1 MRSNVWT
8 LFESNSFYS
17 SLFSISYFFFIHPP
31 TSFVS
36 FPLRFISHDML
47 INDMSWSTFVHY
59 LSLLTSSPESFHI
72 LFSPK
77 PQDQFQPVTK
87 HPLFKRIQTCLN
99 DGSRHLP
106 RVNNSDIEEK
116 PRLFP
121 REYKW
126 KNNYTCYKSSSRIT
140 KLTFGWLIVFYT
152 VKRIMVW
159 NIFV

>member
-17 SLFSISYFFFIHPP
+17 SIFSNLVSLSNLFFFIHPP

-36 FPLRFISHDML
+36 FPLRFSSHDML

-59 LSLLTSSPESFHI
+59 LSLLTSSSESFHI
-72 LFSPK
+72 LFSPE

-87 HPLFKRIQTCLN
+87 HPLFKGIQTCSN

-116 PRLFP
+116 LRLFP
-121 REYKW
+121 WEY
-126 KNNYTCYKSSSRIT
+126 YTCYKSSSRIT

-152 VKRIMVW
+152 VKRILVW

>member
-1 MRSNVWT
+1 MFGLCLNLILFILRYSLT
-8 LFESNSFYS
+8 LYH
-17 SLFSISYFFFIHPP
+17 SLTYFFFIHPP

-36 FPLRFISHDML
+36 FLLRFSSHDML

-59 LSLLTSSPESFHI
+59 LSLLTSSSESFHI
-72 LFSPK
+72 LFSPE

-87 HPLFKRIQTCLN
+87 HPLFKGIQTCSN

-121 REYKW
+121 WEYKW
-126 KNNYTCYKSSSRIT
+126 KTIIPVTNPHPESLN
-140 KLTFGWLIVFYT
+140 
-152 VKRIMVW
+152 
-159 NIFV
+159 